1 MHSRLAWLVLVL
13 LMLGATSDAEA
24 QRRRRSLGGQ
34 RYSANGLF
42 GVGLELGA
50 PTGFNGKYFLASDR
64 ALNFGIGVIYDRYYY
79 DERDGLHLY
88 LDYLFH
94 PFSLTNNPTFQ
105 LPFYVGIG
113 GRIWD
118 FDDYRGNDRYDD
130 GYALGARVPLGLA
143 FDFNNV
149 PLDIFVQLAFVVDF
163 FFQYEDRAGIHLEG
177 SFGIRYWF
185 D

>member
-1 MHSRLAWLVLVL
+1 MRLRHAWLVLL
-13 LMLGATSDAEA
+13 LLALGVDDAEA

-34 RYSANGLF
+34 RYSANGVF
-42 GVGLELGA
+42 GLGLELGA
-50 PTGFNGKYFLASDR
+50 PTGLNGKYFLQSDR

-79 DERDGLHLY
+79 DRRDGLHLY

-105 LPFYVGIG
+105 LPLYVGIG
-113 GRIWD
+113 GRVWD
-118 FDDYRGNDRYDD
+118 FDDYRGRDRYDD

-149 PLDIFVQLAFVVDF
+149 PLDIFVQLTFVVDF
-163 FFQYEDRAGIHLEG
+163 FFAYEDRAGIHLEG